1 MVHGMD
7 VGLRAGD
14 LSFGIG
20 SAVTCCVTL
29 VVLLTSLSL
38 RNLPYKAGEC
48 ELGVLSTLLPGW
60 QAVTRPWMEATRRMR
75 WWTSQVGFLSPLT

>member
-14 LSFGIG
+14 LSFAIG
-20 SAVTCCVTL
+20 SVVTCCVTL

-60 QAVTRPWMEATRRMR
+60 QAVTRPWMEATRQMR

>member
-20 SAVTCCVTL
+20 SVVTCCVTL

-48 ELGVLSTLLPGW
+48 E
-60 QAVTRPWMEATRRMR
+60 PWEGQKHPHPMPFKNRDSELVRY
-75 WWTSQVGFLSPLT
+75 